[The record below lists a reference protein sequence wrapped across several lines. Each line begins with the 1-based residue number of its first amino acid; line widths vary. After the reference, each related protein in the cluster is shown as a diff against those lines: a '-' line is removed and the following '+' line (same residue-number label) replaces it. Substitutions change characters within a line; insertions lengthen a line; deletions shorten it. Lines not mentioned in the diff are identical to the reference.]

1 MELVEL
7 AELVELV
14 GLVELA
20 GLVELVELVEL
31 AGLVELVELVG
42 FLGEGGLSGEQL
54 LLHRCFGLPS
64 AAHNPA
70 KAGSWRRRS
79 WASNPA

>member
-20 GLVELVELVEL
+20 GLVE
-31 AGLVELVELVG
+31 LVELVELVG